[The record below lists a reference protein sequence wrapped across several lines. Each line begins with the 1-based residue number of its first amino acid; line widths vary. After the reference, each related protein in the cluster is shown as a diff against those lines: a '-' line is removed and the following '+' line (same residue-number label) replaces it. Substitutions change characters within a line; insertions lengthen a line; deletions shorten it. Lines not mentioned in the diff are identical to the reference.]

1 MLQDSSLHPI
11 HLDGVGGCRSGAGL
25 GAQAI
30 RRRQQKCNADSTR
43 MMIIPTCIT
52 YYKEIFLRAPFLI
65 SNHYCSGILSGA
77 HLGLASR

>member
-30 RRRQQKCNADSTR
+30 RRRQQVAPLRGNHHNCDVLTVGCLQNWLLKLSTK
-43 MMIIPTCIT
+43 I
-52 YYKEIFLRAPFLI
+52 RASIQFAV
-65 SNHYCSGILSGA
+65 Y
-77 HLGLASR
+77 SRTHTQ

>member
-30 RRRQQKCNADSTR
+30 RRRQQ
-43 MMIIPTCIT
+43 
-52 YYKEIFLRAPFLI
+52 LI

>member
-30 RRRQQKCNADSTR
+30 RRRQQKLQKCNADSTR

-52 YYKEIFLRAPFLI
+52 YYKEIFLRAPFVRI
-65 SNHYCSGILSGA
+65 
-77 HLGLASR
+77 